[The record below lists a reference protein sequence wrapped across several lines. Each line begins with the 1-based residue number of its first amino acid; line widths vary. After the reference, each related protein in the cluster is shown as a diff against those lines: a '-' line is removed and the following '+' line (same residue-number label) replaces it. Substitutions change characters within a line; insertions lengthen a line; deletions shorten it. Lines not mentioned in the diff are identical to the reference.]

1 MAKKTRVEDIDSNF
15 IINSFRQ
22 DDMSI
27 PPEARMNGV
36 ESEKQEES
44 EDESP
49 MGKEARK
56 EEEQKTEGMPARRR
70 RSKDREQEYLAA
82 FHKEVDIP
90 ARIGKTVYIR
100 KEYHKRIQRILRII
114 AKDEVSQF
122 SYIDNVLTY
131 HFEHFGEEIKKLYKT
146 TVQYSKN
153 KRQWKRKTTA
163 SFTGKHS

>member
-15 IINSFRQ
+15 IINSFRR

-27 PPEARMNGV
+27 PPEARTNGV
-36 ESEKQEES
+36 ECEKSEES
-44 EDESP
+44 EAP
-49 MGKEARK
+49 MEKEAGK
-56 EEEQKTEGMPARRR
+56 EEEQKTEEMPARRR

-100 KEYHKRIQRILRII
+100 KEYHERIQRILRII
-114 AKDEVSQF
+114 AKDKVSLF

-131 HFEHFGEEIKKLYKT
+131 HFEHFGEEIKKLYENN
-146 TVQYSKN
+146 S
-153 KRQWKRKTTA
+153 
-163 SFTGKHS
+163 SIF

>member
-15 IINSFRQ
+15 IINSFRR

-27 PPEARMNGV
+27 PPEARTNGV
-36 ESEKQEES
+36 ETGKVEKE
-44 EDESP
+44 EDEGEP
-49 MGKEARK
+49 VGQEADK
-56 EEEQKTEGMPARRR
+56 EEEQKTEEMPTRRR

-100 KEYHKRIQRILRII
+100 KEYHERIQRILRII
-114 AKDEVSQF
+114 AKDEVSLF

-131 HFEHFGEEIKKLYKT
+131 HFEHFGEEIKKLYENN
-146 TVQYSKN
+146 S
-153 KRQWKRKTTA
+153 
-163 SFTGKHS
+163 SIF

>member
-15 IINSFRQ
+15 IINSFRR

-27 PPEARMNGV
+27 PPEARTNGV

-49 MGKEARK
+49 MGKEAGK
-56 EEEQKTEGMPARRR
+56 DEEQKTEEMPARRR

-100 KEYHKRIQRILRII
+100 KEYHERIQRILRII
-114 AKDEVSQF
+114 AKDKVSLF
-122 SYIDNVLTY
+122 SYVDNVLE
-131 HFEHFGEEIKKLYKT
+131 EHFKNFENEIRSLYD
-146 TVQYSKN
+146 SN
-153 KRQWKRKTTA
+153 
-163 SFTGKHS
+163 SSIF

>member
-15 IINSFRQ
+15 IINSFRR

-27 PPEARMNGV
+27 PPEARTNGV
-36 ESEKQEES
+36 ETGKVEKE
-44 EDESP
+44 EDEGEP
-49 MGKEARK
+49 VGQEAGK
-56 EEEQKTEGMPARRR
+56 EEEKKTEDMPARRR

-100 KEYHKRIQRILRII
+100 KEYHERIQRILRII
-114 AKDEVSQF
+114 AKDEVSLF

-131 HFEHFGEEIKKLYKT
+131 HFEHFGEEIKKLYENN
-146 TVQYSKN
+146 S
-153 KRQWKRKTTA
+153 
-163 SFTGKHS
+163 SIF

>member
-1 MAKKTRVEDIDSNF
+1 MTKKTRVEDIDSPF
-15 IINSFRQ
+15 IINSFRR

-27 PPEARMNGV
+27 PPEARTNGV

-49 MGKEARK
+49 MEEKAGK
-56 EEEQKTEGMPARRR
+56 EEERKTEEMPARRR

-100 KEYHKRIQRILRII
+100 KEYHERIQRILRII
-114 AKDEVSQF
+114 AKDEVSLF

-131 HFEHFGEEIKKLYKT
+131 HFEHFGEEIKKLYENN
-146 TVQYSKN
+146 S
-153 KRQWKRKTTA
+153 
-163 SFTGKHS
+163 SIF

>member
-15 IINSFRQ
+15 IINSFRR

-27 PPEARMNGV
+27 PPEARTNGV

-44 EDESP
+44 EDEAP
-49 MGKEARK
+49 MGKEAGK
-56 EEEQKTEGMPARRR
+56 EEEQKTEEMPTRRR

-100 KEYHKRIQRILRII
+100 KEYHERIQRILRII
-114 AKDEVSQF
+114 AKDKVSLF
-122 SYIDNVLTY
+122 SYVDNVLE
-131 HFEHFGEEIKKLYKT
+131 EHFKNFENEIRSLYD
-146 TVQYSKN
+146 SN
-153 KRQWKRKTTA
+153 
-163 SFTGKHS
+163 SSIF

>member
-15 IINSFRQ
+15 SINSFRR

-27 PPEARMNGV
+27 PPEARTNGV

-49 MGKEARK
+49 MGKEAGK
-56 EEEQKTEGMPARRR
+56 EEEQKTEEMPARRR
-70 RSKDREQEYLAA
+70 RSKDREQEYLTA

-90 ARIGKTVYIR
+90 ARI
-100 KEYHKRIQRILRII
+100 ERIQRILRII
-114 AKDEVSQF
+114 AKDEVSLF

-131 HFEHFGEEIKKLYKT
+131 HFEHFGEEIKKLYENN
-146 TVQYSKN
+146 S
-153 KRQWKRKTTA
+153 
-163 SFTGKHS
+163 SIF